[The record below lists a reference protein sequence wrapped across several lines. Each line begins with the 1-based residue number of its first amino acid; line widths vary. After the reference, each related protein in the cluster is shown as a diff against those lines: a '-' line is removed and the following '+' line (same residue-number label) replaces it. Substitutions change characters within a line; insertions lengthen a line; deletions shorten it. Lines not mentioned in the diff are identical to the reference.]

1 MKRTSV
7 DWYARQIVTEMSK
20 CTDVEEIDVQMKLS
34 AVKPLYASWLIELY
48 NYVTSSAGR
57 DVSMKGWEK
66 IGIYN
71 AIVKGINGLPS
82 LNPFKDIDPLFENE
96 NLMNVIIYDE
106 SILDERQHCLEKHE
120 ADNQPE

>member
-1 MKRTSV
+1 MSV

-57 DVSMKGWEK
+57 DACMKGWEK

-82 LNPFKDIDPLFENE
+82 LNPFKDIDPL
-96 NLMNVIIYDE
+96 LNVIRYDE